1 MYLFLFQVYTKCLI
15 DDEINDSIEH
25 FEQIWLASSVHVR
38 LRERLRETARAPI
51 ECQMRRDDSLLPKM
65 CLFSNICI
73 SDFCL

>member
-38 LRERLRETARAPI
+38 LRETARAPI
-51 ECQMRRDDSLLPKM
+51 ECQTRRDDFLLPKM
-65 CLFSNICI
+65 CLLSNICI

>member
-38 LRERLRETARAPI
+38 LRETVRAPI
-51 ECQMRRDDSLLPKM
+51 ECQTRRDDFLLPKM

>member
-38 LRERLRETARAPI
+38 LRETARAPI
-51 ECQMRRDDSLLPKM
+51 ECQTRRDDFLLPKM

>member
-38 LRERLRETARAPI
+38 LREMARAPI
-51 ECQMRRDDSLLPKM
+51 ECQTRRDDFLLPKM